1 MGKLVTCCSVFLD
14 VDSAGEKHGPG
25 STAHGCGWSG
35 CACHLSG
42 SLADV

>member
-35 CACHLSG
+35 CDP
-42 SLADV
+42 LADV